1 MNPIARLLILAGLV
15 LLAVGILFLLADKVP
30 WLGKLPGDIVVKRE
44 KYSFYFPI
52 ATCLLISVILSLVMW
67 FLRK

>member
-15 LLAVGILFLLADKVP
+15 LLTAGILFLLADKVP

-52 ATCLLISVILSLVMW
+52 ATCLLISVILSLLMW